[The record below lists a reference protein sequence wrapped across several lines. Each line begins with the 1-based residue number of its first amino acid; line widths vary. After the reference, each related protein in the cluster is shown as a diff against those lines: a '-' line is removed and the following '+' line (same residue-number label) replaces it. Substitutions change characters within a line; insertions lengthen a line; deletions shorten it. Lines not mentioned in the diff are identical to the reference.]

1 MPDDNCTNKN
11 DILSNQD
18 LLSKF
23 ESAESIITESEVEEK
38 SEKIKLTPVI
48 NQEKVIKEKRQFSSN
63 SVLNDVLNETANSDI
78 SLDGYG
84 ADVMGGTDE
93 IVTEGINDV
102 THGAPDFMTRDYSSV
117 VQKSY
122 DKTKAKLGTA

>member
-1 MPDDNCTNKN
+1 MKTDKLKLH
-11 DILSNQD
+11 IRKIVREEVAMAIQ
-18 LLSKF
+18 
-23 ESAESIITESEVEEK
+23 EVITELKEPTVDEK
-38 SEKIKLTPVI
+38 SGAQKPKRK
-48 NQEKVIKEKRQFSSN
+48 KVIKEKRQFSSN

-78 SLDGYG
+78 SLDDYG